1 MVSCLRFY
9 NFSLPAAET
18 AATRMSFSSYPGAI
32 TSRALGCS
40 GQGLCGLHPVD
51 FTAPFPFRKA
61 QMIFTCST
69 VASCSARRAF
79 LQTKIHRENLEF
91 PCEGCEVNYAV
102 SCKRRGIVAM
112 ETSLVVLDDN
122 VWDKCS
128 SQVFF

>member
-1 MVSCLRFY
+1 MFSCLRFY

-40 GQGLCGLHPVD
+40 GQGCCDTSPCGLHSTLPFSQGTDD
-51 FTAPFPFRKA
+51 FY
-61 QMIFTCST
+61 MLNSGLLLSSSI
-69 VASCSARRAF
+69 
-79 LQTKIHRENLEF
+79 KIHRENLEF

-128 SQVFF
+128 SQAFF